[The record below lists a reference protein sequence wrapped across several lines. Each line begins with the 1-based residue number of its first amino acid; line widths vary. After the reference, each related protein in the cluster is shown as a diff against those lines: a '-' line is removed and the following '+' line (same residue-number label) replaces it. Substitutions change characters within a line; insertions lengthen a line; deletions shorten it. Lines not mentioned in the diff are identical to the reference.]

1 MGKQYLQKN
10 VYEAALERFAYIFD
24 EFDNV
29 LVAFSGGKDSSVCL
43 NLCYE
48 YAKEHGLLHKLAMY
62 HLDYEAQ
69 YQMTTDYVEATFAK
83 FSDIRRYW
91 LCLPIAAQCCCQMNS
106 GTWIPWDT
114 DKKDIWV
121 REMPAHDYVINED
134 NVKFKFEKGMF
145 DYTAQTYFGKWFAKE
160 NGKTAV
166 VVGIRSDESLQR
178 YHAVS
183 HSDKK
188 SIYNGK
194 PWATMINKDTVN
206 VYPIY
211 DWTTD
216 DIWVANAKFGY
227 EYNKIYDLYYQA
239 GLGVNDMRVASPFN
253 DCASNTLKLYKV
265 IDPNNWGKMVGR
277 VNGVNFVGLY
287 GGTTAMGWKSIK
299 KPPHFTWK
307 EYCYF
312 LLGTLD
318 EKTRNHYLE
327 KLNTSIRVWKEKGCC
342 VSDETIQ
349 ELERDGI
356 PFVNRGRAKSYVD
369 KDVIIIDEYL
379 DDTNCTRFTEV
390 PTYKRMCICI
400 MKNDYFCKYMG
411 FGQTKEEWAKRRS
424 AMSKYQNISK

>member
-1 MGKQYLQKN
+1 MGKTYLEKD
-10 VYEAALERFAYIFD
+10 VYTAAQERIAYIFS
-24 EFDNV
+24 EFDHV
-29 LVAFSGGKDSSVCL
+29 LVAFSGGKDSGVCL

-48 YAKEHGLLHKLAMY
+48 YAKANNMLEKLAMY

-69 YQMTTDYVEATFAK
+69 YQMTTDYVEQTFK
-83 FSDIRRYW
+83 QFSDIRRYW
-91 LCLPIAAQCCCQMNS
+91 LCLPMSAQCCCQMDS
-106 GTWIPWDT
+106 GTWIPWERE
-114 DKKDIWV
+114 KQDIWV
-121 REMPAHDYVINED
+121 REMPQYDFVVNED
-134 NVKFKFEKGMF
+134 NAKFKFEKGMF
-145 DYTAQTYFGKWFAKE
+145 DYTVQTNFGKWFAKE

-166 VVGIRSDESLQR
+166 VVGIRAQESLQR

-183 HSDKK
+183 HDDKK
-188 SIYNGK
+188 SIYDGK
-194 PWATMINKDTVN
+194 KWATVIAKDCVN
-206 VYPIY
+206 VYPLF
-211 DWTTD
+211 DWKTE
-216 DIWVANAKFGY
+216 DIWTANARFGY
-227 EYNKIYDLYYQA
+227 EYNKLYDLYYQA

-277 VNGVNFVGLY
+277 INGVNFVGLY

-299 KPPHFTWK
+299 KPEHFTWK

-342 VSDETIQ
+342 VSDLTIE

-356 PFVNRGRAKSYVD
+356 EFENLGRAKSHVD
-369 KDVIIIDEYL
+369 KDVIRISEYL
-379 DDTNCTRFTEV
+379 DDTACTRFTEV

-424 AMSKYQNISK
+424 AMEKYQNL

>member
-1 MGKQYLQKN
+1 MGKTFSDKD
-10 VYEAALERFAYIFD
+10 VCVAAKERIAYIFQ
-24 EFDNV
+24 EFENV

-48 YAKEHGLLHKLAMY
+48 YAQEHNMLDKLAMY

-69 YQMTTDYVEATFAK
+69 YQMTTDYVEQTFK
-83 FSDIRRYW
+83 QFSDIRRFW
-91 LCLPIAAQCCCQMNS
+91 LCLPMAAQCCCQMDS
-106 GTWIPWDT
+106 GTWIPWERE
-114 DKKDIWV
+114 KQDIWV
-121 REMPAHDYVINED
+121 RPMPDYRYVVNED
-134 NVKFKFEKGMF
+134 NAKFKFEKGMF
-145 DYTAQTYFGKWFAKE
+145 DYTVQTNFGKWFAKE

-166 VVGIRSDESLQR
+166 VVGIRAQESLQR

-183 HSDKK
+183 HDDKK
-188 SIYNGK
+188 SIYDGK
-194 PWATMINKDTVN
+194 KWATVISKECVN
-206 VYPIY
+206 VYPLY
-211 DWTTD
+211 DWKTE
-216 DIWVANAKFGY
+216 DIWVANARFGY
-227 EYNKIYDLYYQA
+227 EYNKLYDLYYQA
-239 GLGVNDMRVASPFN
+239 GLGINDMRVASPFN

-277 VNGVNFVGLY
+277 INGVNFVGLY
-287 GGTTAMGWKSIK
+287 GGTTAMGWRSIK
-299 KPPHFTWK
+299 KPDHFTWK

-342 VSDETIQ
+342 VSDLTIR

-356 PFVNRGRAKSYVD
+356 EFENLGRAKSYVD
-369 KDVIIIDEYL
+369 KDVIRISEYL

-424 AMSKYQNISK
+424 AMTKYQNL

>member
-1 MGKQYLQKN
+1 MGKVILDMD
-10 VYEAALERFAYIFD
+10 VYAAAKERIAYIFR

-29 LVAFSGGKDSSVCL
+29 LVAFSGGKDSGVCL

-48 YAKEHGLLHKLAMY
+48 YAKEHNMLDKLAMY

-69 YQMTTDYVEATFAK
+69 YQMTTDYVEQTFQK
-83 FSDIRRYW
+83 FNDIRRYW
-91 LCLPIAAQCCCQMNS
+91 LCLPMAAQCCCQMDS
-106 GTWIPWDT
+106 GTWIPWERE
-114 DKKDIWV
+114 KKDIWV
-121 REMPAHDYVINED
+121 RPMPEYDYVINED
-134 NVKFKFEKGMF
+134 NAEFKFEKGMF
-145 DYTAQTYFGKWFAKE
+145 DYTVQTNFGKWFAKE

-166 VVGIRSDESLQR
+166 VVGIRAQESLQR

-183 HSDKK
+183 HDDKK
-188 SIYNGK
+188 SIYDQK
-194 PWATMINKDTVN
+194 KWATVIAKGCVN
-206 VYPIY
+206 VYPLY
-211 DWTTD
+211 DWKTE
-216 DIWVANAKFGY
+216 DIWIANARFGY
-227 EYNKIYDLYYQA
+227 EYNKLYDLYYQA

-277 VNGVNFVGLY
+277 INGVNFVGLY

-299 KPPHFTWK
+299 KPDHFTWK

-342 VSDETIQ
+342 VSDLTIR

-356 PFVNRGRAKSYVD
+356 EFENRGRAKSYVD
-369 KDVIIIDEYL
+369 KDVIRISEYL

-424 AMSKYQNISK
+424 AMTKYQNL